1 MGKFVLVHGAWHG
14 AWCWREV
21 ASGLERRGH
30 VVETPHLPCDT
41 PGLSVEDCAAF
52 VGSHPEAV
60 VVGHSLGAQVVSLV
74 DAGVRVYLAGLLP
87 TGPDRSGTFCPD
99 FGGFARDELGRSYW
113 PDADTCAA
121 HMYPDCTR
129 AQSDAAFAQLR
140 RQSLLQPVA
149 ASLCKHDVVLATTKD
164 AAIEPEWQ
172 VRKAREVGSRVVELD
187 AGHSPFFTQPAELV
201 DVLDSLAG

>member
-1 MGKFVLVHGAWHG
+1 MATFVLVHGAWHG
-14 AWCWREV
+14 AWCWRELV
-21 ASGLERRGH
+21 SELEARGH
-30 VVETPHLPCDT
+30 RVEAPHLPCDE

-52 VGSHPEAV
+52 VGRHPEAI
-60 VVGHSLGAQVVSLV
+60 VVGHSLGAQVVALV

-87 TGPDRSGTFCPD
+87 TGEDRSETYHPN
-99 FGGFARDELGRSYW
+99 FGGFLRDELGRSYW

-149 ASLCKHDVVLATTKD
+149 ASLCERDVVVATMKD
-164 AAIEPEWQ
+164 AAIKPGWQ
-172 VRKAREVGSRVVELD
+172 VSKARAAGARLVEID
-187 AGHSPFFTQPAELV
+187 SGHSPFITQPDELAEL
-201 DVLDSLAG
+201 LDGLT

>member
-1 MGKFVLVHGAWHG
+1 MATFVLVHGAWHG
-14 AWCWREV
+14 SWCWREL
-21 ASGLERRGH
+21 ASELERRGH
-30 VVETPHLPCDT
+30 RVETPHLPCDE

-52 VGSHPEAV
+52 VGARPEAV

-87 TGPDRSGTFCPD
+87 TGPDRSETYHPNFAGTV
-99 FGGFARDELGRSYW
+99 RDELGRSYW

-149 ASLCKHDVVLATTKD
+149 DSLCERDVVVATMKD
-164 AAIEPEWQ
+164 AAIEPAWQ
-172 VRKAREVGSRVVELD
+172 VGKARAAGARIVELET
-187 AGHSPFFTQPAELV
+187 GHSPFFTHPGELA
-201 DVLDSLAG
+201 DVLDELA

>member
-1 MGKFVLVHGAWHG
+1 MATFVLVHGAWHG

-30 VVETPHLPCDT
+30 RVETPHLPCDA

-52 VGSHPEAV
+52 VGPHPEAV
-60 VVGHSLGAQVVSLV
+60 VVGHSLGAQVVALV

-87 TGPDRSGTFCPD
+87 TGPDRSGTFHAN
-99 FGGFARDELGRSYW
+99 FGGFLRDELGRSYW

-121 HMYPDCTR
+121 HMYPDCSR
-129 AQSDAAFAQLR
+129 AQSDEAFAQLR
-140 RQSLLQPVA
+140 RQSLLEPVA
-149 ASLCKHDVVLATTKD
+149 ASLCEHDVVVATAKD

-172 VRKAREVGSRVVELD
+172 VRKARAAGARVVEID
-187 AGHSPFFTQPAELV
+187 SGHSPFFTQPDELAEL
-201 DVLDSLAG
+201 LDGLA